1 MTENE
6 AIRHLE
12 DLQRLYLGNEK
23 FTVDIEAIGIAIK
36 ALEQTRW
43 IPCAERLPEEH
54 EWIGTKAF
62 GTTISDEVYVTFESP
77 KGERFAKH
85 LRFQNGMVSNAVQR
99 EIDAFHKGSVP
110 VAWMPLQEPYKKE
123 AEGNAAI

>member
-1 MTENE
+1 MTTEKAIEILSDVGDINRCCAEDAE
-6 AIRHLE
+6 AL
-12 DLQRLYLGNEK
+12 DM
-23 FTVDIEAIGIAIK
+23 AIK

-43 IPCAERLPEEH
+43 IPISERLPEEH
-54 EWIGTKAF
+54 EWIGTKEF

-85 LRFQNGMVSNAVQR
+85 LRFQNGRVSNAVQR

-110 VAWMPLQEPYKKE
+110 VAWMPLPEPYKTE
-123 AEGNAAI
+123 SEE